1 MLSFIKKHWIA
12 YLVGATL
19 AVALGFGASY
29 LLGVKWSTPPE
40 IRAQRIEAEE
50 SNRKAADA
58 IGRLD
63 DGEGIS

>member
-29 LLGVKWSTPPE
+29 LLGVKMVHPAGDT
-40 IRAQRIEAEE
+40 RAAHR
-50 SNRKAADA
+50 
-58 IGRLD
+58 GG
-63 DGEGIS
+63 GEQ